1 MKLVKFKAKVCAVLK
16 ECPKYCTLI
25 TIQDNLLI
33 RFPRCDKCQFAN
45 VNKSEVEQFHISL
58 KSLGYVVVNGDKIAK
73 LPDYG
78 EQYFFLDFNTL
89 EIYCDS
95 YKNTWIDNI
104 RYKNGNYFCNYSI
117 AADKLREVT
126 NILKK

>member
-1 MKLVKFKAKVCAVLK
+1 MKLVRYKGKVCAVLK

-25 TIQDNLLI
+25 TIQDNLLVI
-33 RFPRCDKCQFAN
+33 LSRCDKSKFAN
-45 VNKSEVEQFHISL
+45 VNTREEEKFHDSL
-58 KSLGYVVVNGDKIAK
+58 KSIGYIVVNGDKIAK

-104 RYKNGNYFCNYSI
+104 RYKNGNYFCNYSV
-117 AADKLREVT
+117 AAIKLNKIT

>member
-25 TIQDNLLI
+25 TIKDNLLVI
-33 RFPRCDKCQFAN
+33 LSRCDKSKFAN
-45 VNKSEVEQFHISL
+45 VNSREEEKFHDSL
-58 KSLGYVVVNGDKIAK
+58 KSIGYIVVNGDKIAK

-78 EQYFFLDFNTL
+78 ERYFYLEIDTL
-89 EIYCDS
+89 EVHTNVYE
-95 YKNTWIDNI
+95 NRWIDNI
-104 RYKNGNYFCNYSI
+104 RYKNGNYFCNYSV
-117 AADKLREVT
+117 AADKLREIT

>member
-1 MKLVKFKAKVCAVLK
+1 MKLVKYKAKVCAIVK

-33 RFPRCDKCQFAN
+33 RFPRCDKRQFAN
-45 VNKSEVEQFHISL
+45 VNKSEVEQFHTSL
-58 KSLGYVVVNGDKIAK
+58 KSIGYVVVNGDKIAK
-73 LPDYG
+73 LPDDG

-89 EIYCDS
+89 EIYCNS

-104 RYKNGNYFCNYSI
+104 RYKNGNYFY
-117 AADKLREVT
+117 L
-126 NILKK
+126 LL